1 MITSPS
7 RNGLVTIFVH
17 PHNAD
22 VPVKVVNISTAPTAG
37 VIQEMKDLQTEE
49 IFDGRNA
56 VDVYKLRSIKPSP
69 RAMRAVFGGCY
80 ARRSSYAHSR
90 SAGFDRDLSK
100 PLKTFYGRREAYR
113 RPEGLT
119 S

>member
-22 VPVKVVNISTAPTAG
+22 VPVKVVNVSTAPTAG
-37 VIQEMKDLQTEE
+37 IIQEMKDLQTEE
-49 IFDGRNA
+49 IFDGRYT

-69 RAMRAVFGGCY
+69 RAIADLSTDRKKVLQINTFMTVRAMRAVFPQRMTMII
-80 ARRSSYAHSR
+80 AVPVHRRAPQR
-90 SAGFDRDLSK
+90 LS
-100 PLKTFYGRREAYR
+100 
-113 RPEGLT
+113 
-119 S
+119 